1 MIEDHEAIQELLA
14 GYALRSLAD
23 QDAMEADQLLTHHV
37 PACSDCRAT
46 LQAFGAVAAD
56 LSLDAPAAAPPE
68 TLLPRLHRQMEAR
81 GRGRPPWIAAVAAGL
96 ALVLGAGGMLLARDG
111 GDVSVESL
119 ADIQQALD
127 FALRDDAQ
135 TVDMGPVTEVAAPG
149 VETFFLYG
157 TAVPQPQPGMVY
169 RLWAVSDSQTTF
181 LADFLPSPTGLV
193 VIRIDV
199 DATTF
204 ERVAVTVEAAG
215 TEPSVPGQPAWV
227 SAA

>member
-23 QDAMEADQLLTHHV
+23 QDAVEADQLLTHHV

-46 LQAFGAVAAD
+46 MQAFGAVAAD
-56 LSLDAPAAAPPE
+56 LSLDAPAGAPPA
-68 TLLPRLHRQMEAR
+68 PR
-81 GRGRPPWIAAVAAGL
+81 PAAGL